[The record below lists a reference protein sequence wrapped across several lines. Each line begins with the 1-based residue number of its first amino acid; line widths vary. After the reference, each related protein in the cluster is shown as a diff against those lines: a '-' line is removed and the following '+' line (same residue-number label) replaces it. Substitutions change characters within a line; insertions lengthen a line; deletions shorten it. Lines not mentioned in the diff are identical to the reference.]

1 MPTTIDNP
9 SLEISYNIVAANCTP
24 KINVDTQLYDSDSDT
39 PANDSDNSSI
49 SSLNPLLSSDVSFSS
64 PSISYCSDDN
74 SVASKLSIIDV
85 FGPDISY
92 APTSFSLPTFKLVI
106 DNLDKNIK
114 PGAGNMRINHQ
125 TKSLHYTHIYA
136 VKDRIDL
143 TDYDDTQPNPDI
155 NSIDVKLLLP
165 SPEDKSALLKNFG
178 FLISRVLKKRLP
190 FFKQFG
196 SGLERH
202 IRHKYYEEMAHKSEV
217 VSTCVY

>member
-1 MPTTIDNP
+1 M
-9 SLEISYNIVAANCTP
+9 
-24 KINVDTQLYDSDSDT
+24 NVNTQLYDSDGDT
-39 PANDSDNSSI
+39 PASDSDNSSLL
-49 SSLNPLLSSDVSFSS
+49 SLHSFLSSDESFSS
-64 PSISYCSDDN
+64 PCISYFSDNN
-74 SVASKLSIIDV
+74 SIASKLSYTDV

-92 APTSFSLPTFKLVI
+92 APTPFSLPTFKLVI

-125 TKSLHYTHIYA
+125 TRSLHYTHIYA

-143 TDYDDTQPNPDI
+143 ADYDDTQPNPDI

-178 FLISRVLKKRLP
+178 FMISGILKKRLP

-217 VSTCVY
+217 VST